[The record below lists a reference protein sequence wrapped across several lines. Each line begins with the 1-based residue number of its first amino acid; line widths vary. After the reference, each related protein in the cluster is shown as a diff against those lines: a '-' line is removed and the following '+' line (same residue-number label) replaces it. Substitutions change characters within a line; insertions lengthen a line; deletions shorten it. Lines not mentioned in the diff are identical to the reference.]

1 MKIYEGELTPDQI
14 AAGLSVMK
22 GRFNGSK
29 VMKALRGA
37 GVQNIISGAEVLI
50 GREIRN
56 GHIRRITTG
65 VYEENPDYR
74 LAQSN

>member
-1 MKIYEGELTPDQI
+1 
-14 AAGLSVMK
+14 
-22 GRFNGSK
+22 
-29 VMKALRGA
+29 MKALRGA